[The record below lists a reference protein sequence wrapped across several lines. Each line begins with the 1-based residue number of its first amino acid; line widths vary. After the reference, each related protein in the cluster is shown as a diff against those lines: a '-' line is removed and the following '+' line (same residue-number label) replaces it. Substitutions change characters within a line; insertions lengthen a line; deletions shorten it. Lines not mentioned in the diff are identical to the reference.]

1 MLHAIIFRVILQQS
15 RDEDRDDCQ
24 RADITDK
31 EPEDAEKLCV
41 AADGSAVCEFIVY
54 ISLLESP
61 SHEEDGKETSE
72 GHEDVRRKIVEE
84 IEKISASDL
93 HIRERAE

>member
-15 RDEDRDDCQ
+15 RDEDQDDCQ

-54 ISLLESP
+54 ICLLESP
-61 SHEEDGKETSE
+61 SHKEDSNETSE
-72 GHEDVRRKIVEE
+72 GHEDIG
-84 IEKISASDL
+84 
-93 HIRERAE
+93 